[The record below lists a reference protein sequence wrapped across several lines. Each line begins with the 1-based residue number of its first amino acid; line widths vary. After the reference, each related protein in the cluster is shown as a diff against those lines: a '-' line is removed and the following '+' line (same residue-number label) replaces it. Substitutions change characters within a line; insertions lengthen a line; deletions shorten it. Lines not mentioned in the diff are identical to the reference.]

1 VLEYAHR
8 GRDSPGSHGPPSP
21 EYAQMP
27 MFGPLKLRK
36 RVEEAVRSM
45 VRESLPGPEKRD
57 AIVQKVLDEVLD
69 DETVRVLDDLIK
81 VRGPVGVVVEA
92 VDGPVI
98 KAVLGALRP
107 QLEDI
112 LHALVQESF
121 ERLENLG
128 ELGA

>member
-1 VLEYAHR
+1 
-8 GRDSPGSHGPPSP
+8 
-21 EYAQMP
+21 MP